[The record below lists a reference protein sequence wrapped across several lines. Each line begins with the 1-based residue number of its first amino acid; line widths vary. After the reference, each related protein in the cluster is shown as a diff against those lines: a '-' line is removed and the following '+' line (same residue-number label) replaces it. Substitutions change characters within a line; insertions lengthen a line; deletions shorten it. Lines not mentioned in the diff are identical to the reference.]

1 MTHKERILAA
11 CRGEVPDCIP
21 WIPRLDLWYNAHRRA
36 GTLPKGFE
44 GATLRQITDGLG
56 VGYHA
61 VVPDFLNVD
70 SLNDIVDQGLGIYRL
85 KEMPFTTVLHGVE
98 REVTREEHRTR
109 VVYHT
114 PVGSVSCTVRYTPEM
129 RAAGASL
136 PWAEE
141 HALKG
146 PADYQV
152 LEHIFSHLEVIPD
165 ETRYRQWQEWV
176 GEAGVA
182 VAYGWLA
189 ASPIHHI
196 MRELMTMT
204 EFFLEM
210 HDYPERLA
218 ALAESMEPWFEHT
231 LAALAQSSAEVI
243 FVGAN
248 YDETITYPPFFEE
261 HLLPWLVR
269 AGEIAHEQ
277 GKLLLTHTDGE
288 NEGLLE
294 LYRRCNFDIADSIC
308 PAPMTKL
315 TLAEAI
321 EGLPGITIWGGIPS
335 VAVCDSSMREAEF
348 ARIVDEAIDL
358 ARGSSHLILSIAD
371 TTPATANFQ
380 RLLQITE
387 LVSS

>member
-1 MTHKERILAA
+1 
-11 CRGEVPDCIP
+11 
-21 WIPRLDLWYNAHRRA
+21 
-36 GTLPKGFE
+36 
-44 GATLRQITDGLG
+44 
-56 VGYHA
+56 
-61 VVPDFLNVD
+61 
-70 SLNDIVDQGLGIYRL
+70 
-85 KEMPFTTVLHGVE
+85 
-98 REVTREEHRTR
+98 
-109 VVYHT
+109 
-114 PVGSVSCTVRYTPEM
+114 PEM

-146 PADYQV
+146 PDDYQV

-165 ETRYRQWQEWV
+165 ETRYRQWRQWV

-189 ASPIHHI
+189 ASPMHHI
-196 MRELMTMT
+196 MRELLPMTD
-204 EFFLEM
+204 FFLEM
-210 HDYPERLA
+210 HDYPDRLRS
-218 ALAESMEPWFEHT
+218 LAESMEPWFEHT
-231 LAALAQSSAEVI
+231 LATLAQSSAEVI

-269 AGEIAHEQ
+269 AGEVAHEQ

-294 LYRRCNFDIADSIC
+294 LYPRCNFDIADSIC

-321 EGLPGITIWGGIPS
+321 AGLPGVTIWGGIPS
-335 VAVCDSSMREAEF
+335 VAVCDSSMGEAEF
-348 ARIVDEAIDL
+348 GRIVAEAIDL

>member
-1 MTHKERILAA
+1 
-11 CRGEVPDCIP
+11 
-21 WIPRLDLWYNAHRRA
+21 
-36 GTLPKGFE
+36 
-44 GATLRQITDGLG
+44 
-56 VGYHA
+56 
-61 VVPDFLNVD
+61 
-70 SLNDIVDQGLGIYRL
+70 
-85 KEMPFTTVLHGVE
+85 VLHEVE

-114 PVGSVSCTVRYTPEM
+114 PVGSVSCRVRYTPEM

-136 PWAEE
+136 PWIEE

-146 PADYQV
+146 PDDYPV

-165 ETRYRQWQEWV
+165 ESRYRQWQEWV
-176 GEAGVA
+176 GDAGVA
-182 VAYGWLA
+182 VAFGSLS

-204 EFFLEM
+204 DFFLEM

-218 ALAESMEPWFEHT
+218 ALGESMTPWFEQM
-231 LAALAQSSAEVI
+231 LAALAGSSAEVV
-243 FVGAN
+243 FMGAN
-248 YDETITYPPFFEE
+248 YDETITYPPFFEQ
-261 HLLPWLVR
+261 HFLPWLVR
-269 AGEIAHEQ
+269 AGEVAHEQ

-294 LYRRCNFDIADSIC
+294 LYRRCNFDIADSVC

-321 EGLPGITIWGGIPS
+321 AGLPGVTIWGGIPS
-335 VAVCDSSMREAEF
+335 VAVCDSSMSEAEF
-348 ARIVDEAIDL
+348 NRMVAETIEL
-358 ARGSSHLILSIAD
+358 ASDRSHIILSIAD

-380 RLLQITE
+380 RLVYITE
-387 LVSS
+387 LVNS